1 MKKIFTILIIITA
14 IAGILLYLGR
24 QTADPNRKI
33 DWGTTYSKLFA
44 QKMGLDWQKVYL
56 EILDDLKIKN
66 LRLIAYWSEIE
77 PEKEVF
83 NFSDLDWQIQE
94 AGKRNAKII
103 LAVGRKLPRWPECH
117 EPEWAKK
124 LELDLNAALY
134 LKSNEKEYL
143 LGYIEKTINHYKA
156 NPNIIA
162 WEVENEPFL
171 NFGECPALN
180 VQLLD
185 EEIALVHR
193 LDSRPVV
200 VTDSGELSFWVR
212 AADRAD
218 IFGTTMY
225 RWVWSPYL
233 GNYKYPI
240 PPAFFRI
247 KERLVWLFVGQEKP
261 FVVIELQGEPWQHKQ
276 IYEISQDE
284 QMKNLPFNEFKSVF
298 SYAKATGFSE
308 YYLWGAEWWWSLK
321 QNGYP
326 EYWEYVKQLLIS
338 NS

>member
-1 MKKIFTILIIITA
+1 MKKILLIISIFILIIF
-14 IAGILLYLGR
+14 GCLLYFGR
-24 QTADPNRKI
+24 QTADSNRKI
-33 DWGTTYSKLFA
+33 EWGATYSKLFA

-66 LRLIAYWSEIE
+66 LRLIAYWPEIE
-77 PEKEVF
+77 PEKGVF
-83 NFSDLDWQIQE
+83 NFSDMDWQIEQV
-94 AGKRNAKII
+94 ASRNAKII

-124 LELDLNAALY
+124 LELDLNATLY

-171 NFGECPALN
+171 NFGECPALD

-185 EEIALVHR
+185 DEIALVHR
-193 LDSRPVV
+193 LDSRPVI

-212 AADRAD
+212 AAERAD

-240 PPAFFRI
+240 PPAFFRA
-247 KERLVWLFVGQEKP
+247 KERIVRWFVGQQKP
-261 FVVIELQGEPWQHKQ
+261 FIVIELQGEPWYQKQ
-276 IYEISQDE
+276 IYEILVEKQLELLKFED
-284 QMKNLPFNEFKSVF
+284 FKSLID
-298 SYAKATGFSE
+298 YAKKTGFDT

-321 QNGYP
+321 QNNHP
-326 EYWEYVKQLLIS
+326 EYWEYVKNL
-338 NS
+338 NH